1 MRKTKL
7 SINGFTLIE
16 MLIVVTVLT
25 IIIAGGLGIYVM
37 SARSWRESGVQINL
51 QQKARTVMEKMIYGT
66 AENTA
71 VGTIRN
77 GIIGAEQIQI
87 LNYVTGNPV
96 NPPSPGDRIDF
107 QLQDA
112 GLRNRSFYLDSGR
125 IWYQHGAAS
134 ASAITPDPATTGI
147 QVSNLRFSSDVNLV
161 FIVISLDMEQ
171 TIGGVRSSGGSTTV
185 KVHLQSAA
193 KKRN

>member
-1 MRKTKL
+1 MQKTKL
-7 SINGFTLIE
+7 SINGFTLVE
-16 MLIVVTVLT
+16 MLIVTAVLT
-25 IIIAGGLGIYVM
+25 IIIGGGLGIYVM
-37 SARSWRESGVQINL
+37 SNRSWRKSGVQINL
-51 QQKARTVMEKMIYGT
+51 QQKARTVMEKMIYGR

-71 VGTIRN
+71 IGTIRN

-87 LNYVTGNPV
+87 LDADDDPV

-112 GLRNRSFYLDSGR
+112 VSRNRSFYLDSGR
-125 IWYQHGAAS
+125 IWYKHGVAS

-147 QVSNLRFSSDVNLV
+147 QVSNLQFSSDSNLV
-161 FIVISLDMEQ
+161 FVVISLDMEQ
-171 TIGGVRSSGGSTTV
+171 TIGGVNSSGGDTTV